1 MGTQWSNMGKDMLQL
16 PAFRESLEQTARAFE
31 GTVVDLFSLITTTP
45 ADAFE
50 DTTNCFVSLAAMQ
63 V

>member
-16 PAFRESLEQTARAFE
+16 PAFRESLEQTARALE
-31 GTVVDLFSLITTTP
+31 GTGVDLFSLLTTTP